1 MQTRVPT
8 LEETRQVLTFR
19 IGEEAYAVGILRVRE
34 IVEYQ
39 TVTRVPTAPPWI
51 RGVTNLRG
59 SVVPVL
65 DLAVKLGLPPS
76 PVARRTCIVLVE
88 LTLQNEEA
96 VLGIVVDAVDQ
107 VVDLAPEDVEPPPSF
122 GTRIHADYLLGM
134 AKMDGR
140 LALLLDID
148 QVLTVDE
155 LLRAEAAATEAD
167 ETEPNETETDETETE
182 TEPLPAEEGV

>member
-1 MQTRVPT
+1 MANLPSRAPVR
-8 LEETRQVLTFR
+8 EEIRQALTFR
-19 IGEEAYAVGILRVRE
+19 VGEETYAISLLRVRE

-65 DLAVKLGLPPS
+65 DLAAKLGLAAS

-88 LTLQNEEA
+88 LALNHEEI
-96 VLGIVVDAVDQ
+96 VLGLVVDAVDQ
-107 VVDLAPEDVEPPPSF
+107 VIDLTPEDVAPPPAF
-122 GTRIHADYLLGM
+122 GTPVHTDYLLGM
-134 AKMDGR
+134 AKLEGR

-148 QVLTVDE
+148 QVLTADE
-155 LLRAEAAATEAD
+155 LLRAEAAAETTGEA
-167 ETEPNETETDETETE
+167 EAVKAEAAEPA
-182 TEPLPAEEGV
+182 PAAVEEAV

>member
-1 MQTRVPT
+1 MANLPNPAPV
-8 LEETRQVLTFR
+8 LEEIRQALTFR
-19 IGEEAYAVGILRVRE
+19 VGEETYAISLLRVRE

-65 DLAVKLGLPPS
+65 DLAAKLGLAAS

-88 LTLQNEEA
+88 LALHHEET
-96 VLGIVVDAVDQ
+96 VLGLVVDAVDQ
-107 VVDLAPEDVEPPPSF
+107 VVDLTPEDVAPPPAF
-122 GTRIHADYLLGM
+122 GTPVHTDYLLGM
-134 AKMDGR
+134 AKLDGR

-148 QVLTVDE
+148 QVLTADE
-155 LLRAEAAATEAD
+155 LLRAEAAAEATGATEAV
-167 ETEPNETETDETETE
+167 EPA
-182 TEPLPAEEGV
+182 PAGAEERV